1 MNFMKVKKFLLLK
14 HIVKKKPS
22 HGLEENFCKIY
33 PKELYAEYIK
43 NIRQSNTVNSIFLVC
58 KIQFKNMV
66 SNG

>member
-1 MNFMKVKKFLLLK
+1 MKVKKFLLLK

-22 HGLEENFCKIY
+22 HGLEENFCKIHL
-33 PKELYAEYIK
+33 KELYTEYIK
-43 NIRQSNTVNSIFLVC
+43 NILQSKTVNSISLVC